1 MELPVT
7 IREFERLA
15 VDALSPE
22 VYGFLAGGAGDE
34 VTLADG
40 GIRRGADVLKALA
53 LGARAVMVG
62 RPVLWGL
69 AAAGEAGAH
78 RVLELLLAEL
88 DNALALAGAAPR
100 RRPRHELAA
109 TSRTLVSRC
118 RDRESESRKWR

>member
-88 DNALALAGAAPR
+88 DNALALAGAPR
-100 RRPRHELAA
+100 AAALDTSWLRPAGR
-109 TSRTLVSRC
+109 S
-118 RDRESESRKWR
+118 